1 MQEDHLQHTTDA
13 DIIPSTELRAPLLA
27 PKLRPPHPRSSL
39 VMRERLLAKLDAG
52 LERKLTL
59 LSAPAGF
66 GKTTLVSQW
75 VSERGTQPHS
85 QPRPH
90 HPPVAWVALEPADN
104 DLIRF
109 WRYVMTACQAFQ
121 ADASFAQ
128 FLAPQPR
135 PFTRRSLEMLLATF
149 VNELT
154 SLAHGGILVLEDY
167 HVIHVAAI
175 HELMTSLIDHLPLTL
190 HIILITRTDPPFPL
204 ARWRAS
210 DELREVRAADLHF
223 SDEEISSFLQ
233 QALPLPLSSEAL
245 QRLETQTEGWP
256 AGLRLVTLALQGC
269 TSPQEIERFLTT
281 FTGGHRHILD
291 YLVTEVLSTQPEP
304 LQQFLLQ
311 TTIQPRL
318 TAPLCDALTGR
329 DDSARLLEQ
338 LERAN
343 LFLVPLDES
352 GQWYRYHALFAEAMQ
367 HEARRRL
374 GEETLLALH
383 ARASAWYEQRG
394 MLNDAVEAALSARQ
408 FTRAINLI
416 GGVLGPEHFT
426 QLQEYYTLRRWLEQ
440 LPEEVLAAFPDF
452 CFMYANM
459 LLFVPDQSSTN
470 QSDQFEKPL
479 RVAER
484 AWQAE
489 GNRAKLSMAVALRA
503 LLAKMQGNT
512 SHSLTLAQQAL
523 EHLPE
528 DEVSWRCISMGVK
541 GGAELRAGQLYT
553 AQQTLQTA
561 YALSEKAANRHAARA
576 NMIMLADTYRGQG
589 MLHQAAESYHQA
601 LATAEKDPG
610 DKGAALL
617 GLAQL
622 AYEWND
628 LATAERQAQ
637 DVLAINEQ
645 LADEELQIRASL
657 VLVHVLHARQQTDEA
672 RQRITHLLEGL
683 LSRKPPVLYREVL
696 AQQARLQL
704 DAGDLAAVQRWLLS
718 HALHPDDAL
727 PRPQQEQEVL
737 LQARLLIAQ
746 GEHEKA
752 VKLLARWQSE
762 AHEAG
767 RLYHELEMRILMS
780 LAFFHDKQL
789 TEARQLLRDALKL
802 AYIEGYQRLFQD
814 EGDALAA
821 ILHAILPDLKDDA
834 TALYARMLLE
844 TLARAQPEQVNTP
857 AVPSPAPGER
867 LEPLSPQEQH
877 VLRLLV
883 AGLSNPEIAR
893 ELIVSIN
900 TVKAHVKSIYRKLD
914 VHNRVEASEVARN
927 LKLL

>member
-1 MQEDHLQHTTDA
+1 VQEDHLQHTTDV
-13 DIIPSTELRAPLLA
+13 DIILSTELRTPLLA

-39 VMRERLLAKLDAG
+39 VIRERLLAQLDASQE
-52 LERKLTL
+52 LKLTL

-75 VSERGTQPHS
+75 VSVQGKQSPSQPQPHRS
-85 QPRPH
+85 
-90 HPPVAWVALEPADN
+90 PVAWVALEPADN

-109 WRYVMTACQAFQ
+109 WRYVMTACVAFQ
-121 ADASFAQ
+121 ADAPFAQ
-128 FLAPQPR
+128 FLAPQSR

-149 VNELT
+149 VNELA
-154 SLAHGGILVLEDY
+154 SLAYGGILVLEDY
-167 HVIHVAAI
+167 HVIHVPAI
-175 HELMTSLIDHLPLTL
+175 HEMMTFLIDHLPPTL
-190 HIILITRTDPPFPL
+190 HIILITRTDPPLPL
-204 ARWRAS
+204 ARWRAR
-210 DELREVRAADLHF
+210 DELHEVHAADLRF
-223 SDEEISSFLQ
+223 SDEEASTFLQ
-233 QALPLPLSSEAL
+233 QTLPLPLSSEAL
-245 QRLETQTEGWP
+245 QRLEAHTEGWP
-256 AGLRLVTLALQGC
+256 AGLRLVTLALHGR
-269 TSPQEIERFLTT
+269 TSTQEIERFLMT
-281 FTGGHRHILD
+281 FTGGHRHILE

-311 TTIQPRL
+311 TTILPRL
-318 TAPLCDALTGR
+318 TAPLCDALTGK

-367 HEARRRL
+367 HEACRRL

-383 ARASAWYEQRG
+383 ARASTWYEQRG
-394 MLNDAVEAALSARQ
+394 MLNDAVEAAFSARQ
-408 FTRAINLI
+408 FTRVITLI

-426 QLQEYYTLRRWLEQ
+426 RLQEYYTLRRWLEQ
-440 LPEEVLAAFPDF
+440 LPEEVLATFPDL

-459 LLFVPDQSSTN
+459 LVFVPDQSSPN

-479 RVAER
+479 RAAER

-489 GNRAKLSMAVALRA
+489 GNRAKLSMVMALRA

-512 SHSLTLAQQAL
+512 SLSLTLAQEAL

-528 DEVSWRCISMGVK
+528 DAVPWRSISMGVK
-541 GGAELRAGQLYT
+541 GSAELQAGQLYT
-553 AQQTLQTA
+553 AQQTLQSA
-561 YALSEKAANRHAARA
+561 YALSEQAANKHAARA

-589 MLHQAAESYHQA
+589 RLHQANESYRQA

-628 LATAERQAQ
+628 LEMAERQAGET
-637 DVLAINEQ
+637 LAINEQ
-645 LADEELQIRASL
+645 LADEELQIHASL
-657 VLVHVLHARQQTDEA
+657 VLIRVLHARQQTDEA
-672 RQRITHLLEGL
+672 RQLLTSLLERL
-683 LSRKPPVLYREVL
+683 LSYKPPALYREVL

-704 DAGDLAAVQRWLLS
+704 DAGDFAAVQRWLPLY
-718 HALHPDDAL
+718 ALRPGDAL
-727 PRPQQEQEVL
+727 PRPQQEQEAL

-746 GEHEKA
+746 GEHEQA
-752 VKLLARWQSE
+752 CKLLARWQRE

-767 RLYHELEMRILMS
+767 RLYHELEMSILTS
-780 LAFFHDKQL
+780 LAFFHDKQF
-789 TEARQLLRDALKL
+789 TKARQLLREVLTSAC
-802 AYIEGYQRLFQD
+802 IEGYQRLFLD

-821 ILHAILPDLKDDA
+821 LLRATLTDLTDDVS
-834 TALYARMLLE
+834 ALYARMLLQ
-844 TLARAQPEQVNTP
+844 TLTRTQPEQVNAP
-857 AVPSPAPGER
+857 AVPSPVSGEL
-867 LEPLSPQEQH
+867 LEPLSPQEQN

-883 AGLSNPEIAR
+883 AGRSNPEIAG

-914 VHNRVEASEVARN
+914 VHNRVEASEVARH